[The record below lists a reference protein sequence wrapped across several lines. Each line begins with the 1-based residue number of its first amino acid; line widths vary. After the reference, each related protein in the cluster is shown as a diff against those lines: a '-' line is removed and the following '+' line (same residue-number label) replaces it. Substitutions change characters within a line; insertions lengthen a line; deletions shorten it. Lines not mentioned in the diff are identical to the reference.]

1 MDRKEEWERV
11 KKMTLYELQRS
22 NFLVYCDDTLL
33 IGHGKVELEEE
44 EEEDVFE
51 GDVNSNNERR
61 RSDEGAMSGDAA
73 LEVDLTEED

>member
-1 MDRKEEWERV
+1 M
-11 KKMTLYELQRS
+11 
-22 NFLVYCDDTLL
+22 
-33 IGHGKVELEEE
+33 
-44 EEEDVFE
+44 FE